1 MEDTLRDE
9 KETRK
14 SFGIFNVLILVL
26 MEDTLRVWVITLLTE
41 INMVLILVLM
51 EDTLRVGQTVTFKG
65 GRSLN
70 PCFNGRYSQR
80 QHAAGSTPGAPSS
93 LNPCFNGRYSQSY
106 Q

>member
-1 MEDTLRDE
+1 MEDTLRERLNITIEFFSCVLILVLMEDTLRDE

-51 EDTLRVGQTVTFKG
+51 EDTLRAFRG
-65 GRSLN
+65 GRMTTAKES
-70 PCFNGRYSQR
+70 
-80 QHAAGSTPGAPSS
+80 
-93 LNPCFNGRYSQSY
+93 
-106 Q
+106 